1 MSSRYNIHER
11 VGKGSYGDVY
21 RATCIETK
29 EERAIKIID
38 LEYSDDDV
46 EEVRKEISIM
56 SELRS
61 KYLTRLHESFAEGQK
76 LYIVME
82 YLNGGSLRDLIDEM
96 PEDDEEDSNNNNSKK
111 KNSSNTGAFPESV
124 CAYIIRQVLF
134 GLDYLH
140 KNGKIHRDLK
150 CENLLMNKDGAV
162 KLGDFGGTGRLT
174 ETDDKR
180 NTFVGSPFWMAP
192 EVIKENDYDTAADIW
207 SLGITAIELAKGHP
221 PYAQLHAL
229 RVLFLIPKNP
239 APVLD
244 GNNFSKNFKDFI
256 RLCLN
261 KNPARR
267 PTASELLKHPFVA
280 FGSSGYTRR
289 KNELIK
295 IAKKIFLERDE
306 EDDDDEDDVEEEE
319 EEEEQEEDKEE
330 EGEKNNTT
338 TNKAENRT
346 TNDKK
351 KSTTSNTSNSVD
363 DAWDFSS
370 IRLPKKASSTTS
382 GVTVASNKVLQNLSL
397 QEQLNIAKK
406 GVSAA
411 IQVPGNNNNNSNNN
425 TNMDRENFNN
435 NNINNSKNNN
445 NKMGRNIQN
454 NGHFHQHH
462 TLQNAWKPKSFYSVY
477 GNGDNMHTISGGV
490 GSSSSIDNIGFPLH
504 NAINKPTIL
513 EEAVFPSIEK
523 VASSVEQRD
532 AQFADVMGAL
542 SQLKSSLQMLEK
554 CTANGLQEGDLVNNL
569 FASIFCLSQNSKV
582 SAIKHLYE
590 QPSISIENTN
600 FHDVKKVVQKT
611 NEMMEEWES
620 RVEKL
625 LQQ

>member
-82 YLNGGSLRDLIDEM
+82 YLNAGSLRDLIDEM
-96 PEDDEEDSNNNNSKK
+96 QECEREGS
-111 KNSSNTGAFPESV
+111 NSSLTAFPENV
-124 CAYIIRQVLF
+124 CAYIVQQILL
-134 GLDYLH
+134 GLEYLH

-174 ETDDKR
+174 ETEDKR

-221 PYAQLHAL
+221 PYAQMHAL

-239 APVLD
+239 APVLE
-244 GNNFSKNFKDFI
+244 GSNFSKNFKDFV
-256 RLCLN
+256 RLCLH
-261 KNPARR
+261 KNAQRR
-267 PTASELLKHPFVA
+267 PSASDLLKHPFVT
-280 FGSSGYTRR
+280 FGTSGRTRR
-289 KNELIK
+289 RKELVKISETVLSQSGFQNGDSGDDRNEDSEGEGSNEESVTRV
-295 IAKKIFLERDE
+295 AKGNPV
-306 EDDDDEDDVEEEE
+306 DDV
-319 EEEEQEEDKEE
+319 
-330 EGEKNNTT
+330 
-338 TNKAENRT
+338 
-346 TNDKK
+346 
-351 KSTTSNTSNSVD
+351 
-363 DAWDFSS
+363 WDFSS
-370 IRLPKKASSTTS
+370 IRLPKKKSSSISVTRASSQPLKT
-382 GVTVASNKVLQNLSL
+382 LSL
-397 QEQLNIAKK
+397 QEQLSIARK

-411 IQVPGNNNNNSNNN
+411 IQFKGNTVMNNENIA
-425 TNMDRENFNN
+425 RENLVNN
-435 NNINNSKNNN
+435 DISENGLATSSQ
-445 NKMGRNIQN
+445 NKKSGVRN
-454 NGHFHQHH
+454 HH
-462 TLQNAWKPKSFYSVY
+462 TVQKFWKPKAMYSVY
-477 GNGDNMHTISGGV
+477 GNSATANKMHSTIGHNVASN
-490 GSSSSIDNIGFPLH
+490 GSFMFQTGIP
-504 NAINKPTIL
+504 KPTLL

-532 AQFADVMGAL
+532 AQFADVTGAL

-554 CTANGLQEGDLVNNL
+554 CTANGLQQGDLVNNL
-569 FASIFCLSQNSKV
+569 FASIFCLSKHSKV
-582 SAIKHLYE
+582 SAVKHLYE
-590 QPSISIENTN
+590 DPSVSLETTP
-600 FHDVKKVVQKT
+600 FHDTKKATKAS
-611 NEMMEEWES
+611 NELMEKWAE
-620 RVEKL
+620 RVEDL
-625 LQQ
+625 LSTD

>member
-61 KYLTRLHESFAEGQK
+61 KYLTQLHESFAEGQK

-96 PEDDEEDSNNNNSKK
+96 PENDEAGNNNNDD
-111 KNSSNTGAFPESV
+111 TTAIAFPEDV
-124 CAYIIRQVLF
+124 CAYIIRQVLL
-134 GLDYLH
+134 GLEYLH

-207 SLGITAIELAKGHP
+207 SLGITAIELAKGNP
-221 PYAQLHAL
+221 PYAQMHAM

-239 APVLD
+239 PPALD

-261 KNPARR
+261 KNAAHR
-267 PTASELLKHPFVA
+267 PSASELLKHPFVA
-280 FGSSGYTRR
+280 FGTSGYTRR
-289 KNELIK
+289 KNEFVK
-295 IAKKIFLERDE
+295 ISNKLFLERTE
-306 EDDDDEDDVEEEE
+306 GTDDNESASDEDRSSNEITKDH
-319 EEEEQEEDKEE
+319 
-330 EGEKNNTT
+330 T
-338 TNKAENRT
+338 
-346 TNDKK
+346 KK
-351 KSTTSNTSNSVD
+351 GPASSKTTSSVD

-370 IRLPKKASSTTS
+370 IRLPKKSSSTLSATS
-382 GVTVASNKVLQNLSL
+382 GLKSNTILQNLSL

-411 IQVPGNNNNNSNNN
+411 INTANNNNIGS
-425 TNMDRENFNN
+425 ENFNN
-435 NNINNSKNNN
+435 NNNVGNNSMMERSKKKDSQTSSGGNNH
-445 NKMGRNIQN
+445 R
-454 NGHFHQHH
+454 HH
-462 TLQNAWKPKSFYSVY
+462 TVQNAWKPKAFYSVY
-477 GNGDNMHTISGGV
+477 GNSENMHTIGSGN
-490 GSSSSIDNIGFPLH
+490 SNSSSINNVVFPLN

-582 SAIKHLYE
+582 SAIKHLYNE
-590 QPSISIENTN
+590 PSISLENTD
-600 FHDVKKVVQKT
+600 FHDMKKVAKAA
-611 NEMMEEWES
+611 NDMMKEWEI

-625 LQQ
+625 LQ